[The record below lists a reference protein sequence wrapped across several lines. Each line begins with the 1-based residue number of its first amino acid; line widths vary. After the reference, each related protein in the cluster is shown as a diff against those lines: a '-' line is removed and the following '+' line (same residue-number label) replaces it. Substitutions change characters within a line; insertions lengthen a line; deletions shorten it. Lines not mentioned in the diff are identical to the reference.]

1 MSREDERVTV
11 AGWLPTTPQAFLRR
25 VRRGIG
31 ADGLPGD
38 AVVVAERDDEV
49 TVATTLTAARPYYWT
64 RAATPSGIAH
74 GADVFDVARRAGLGW
89 RWDREAIRSL
99 AVIRHL
105 TGDQTLHPEV
115 HRVPAG
121 AVLHA
126 RRGDVELRRT
136 DLLAP
141 ALGADDAEPAEVVRA
156 LRGVVAELPA
166 DPLLAMTAG
175 LDSRLLLAALL
186 REGHRPTLW
195 TAGPA
200 GCPDVL
206 VARAIARATGLPHH
220 VVELDAA
227 GYLDHAPAI
236 ARATGG
242 AYLAGDW
249 HSRLLFEGAQ
259 ALGAPVVVKG
269 TNGELARSFYAG
281 FPGAA
286 LAARLPR
293 GAARARL
300 ELTARRGR
308 QAFPTRP
315 AFLEGAGGLAAELA
329 ALCAGPARP
338 LDRLDHFYALQRI
351 RHFCGMGVRLSDDVL
366 PVAAPF
372 LDARWSLA
380 VARLPRH
387 WKLEGRL
394 HRVAIA
400 RLAPE
405 LLRHPFGGA
414 TPAPRRGRDT
424 RVAYGPFD
432 RVLRDRATLER
443 IRWSPYLDQLADD
456 DARVHAIETADR
468 SLLELL
474 LTLHEAGEA
483 ARAPQPAAMSTTPVS
498 AATTPT
504 A

>member
-1 MSREDERVTV
+1 MSRGDERVAV

-25 VRRGIG
+25 VRRGVG
-31 ADGLPGD
+31 PDALPGD
-38 AVVVAERDDEV
+38 AVVVGERADEV

-64 RAATPSGIAH
+64 RAATPSGIVH
-74 GADVFDVARRAGLGW
+74 GADVFDVVRRAQLDW

-105 TGDQTLHPEV
+105 TDDQTLHPQV
-115 HRVPAG
+115 RRVPGG

-126 RRGDVELRRT
+126 RGGEVSLRRT
-136 DLLAP
+136 DLLTR
-141 ALGADDAEPAEVVRA
+141 ALDADDATPVEVVRA
-156 LRGVVAELPA
+156 LRRVVAEVPA

-200 GCPDVL
+200 DCPDVL

-227 GYLDHAPAI
+227 GYLEHAPAI
-236 ARATGG
+236 TRATGG

-259 ALGAPVVVKG
+259 SLEAPVVIKG

-286 LAARLPR
+286 LADRLP
-293 GAARARL
+293 GGVARARL
-300 ELTARRGR
+300 AITVRRGR
-308 QAFPTRP
+308 QSFPTRP

-351 RHFCGMGVRLSDDVL
+351 RHFCGMGVRLSDEAL

-380 VARLPRH
+380 AARLPRR

-400 RLAPE
+400 RLAPD

-424 RVAYGPFD
+424 RVDYGPFD
-432 RVLRDRATLER
+432 RVLRDPATLER
-443 IRWSPYLDQLADD
+443 IRWSPHLGHLADD
-456 DARVHAIETADR
+456 DARVHAIETGDR

-483 ARAPQPAAMSTTPVS
+483 ATQPAAMRTTPVS